1 MKEVIAQPL
10 IMKWGQAQDVNE
22 ILQWMTKLRFP
33 PLKCFSHR
41 GTLQEL
47 FLKAV
52 TAQPITLCTTPAV
65 DKDHEAFVFATN
77 DLQIV
82 AASSVIF

>member
-1 MKEVIAQPL
+1 
-10 IMKWGQAQDVNE
+10 
-22 ILQWMTKLRFP
+22 
-33 PLKCFSHR
+33 
-41 GTLQEL
+41 L